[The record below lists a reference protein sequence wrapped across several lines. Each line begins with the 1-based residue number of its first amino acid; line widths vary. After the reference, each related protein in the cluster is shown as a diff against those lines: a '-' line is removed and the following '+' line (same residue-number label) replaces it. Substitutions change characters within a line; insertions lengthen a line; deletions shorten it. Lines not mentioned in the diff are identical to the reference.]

1 MGKISTRADINE
13 TGRNPLI
20 NNVEV
25 TQLSRAKPQLLKYNI
40 TVFVLCSLS
49 RASMF
54 TRDTDWVC
62 ETVNIQYKQ
71 ADK

>member
-1 MGKISTRADINE
+1 MNE

-25 TQLSRAKPQLLKYNI
+25 TQLSRAKPHYSNIILLSLFY
-40 TVFVLCSLS
+40 VSLS

-54 TRDTDWVC
+54 TRNTDWVC